1 MNFKNLNVIF
11 AGCARDCSEFLP
23 KSLDNIKHYSSLFRQ
38 SYSIVIEN
46 GSSDSTK
53 EILKENQSK
62 NDIYLFCD
70 EFNKISNRTQRLES
84 ARNLIIKTIKQNE
97 NIANCDLFILMD
109 LDDIGTYRINDDDI
123 LNAISFLFSE
133 KNIAG
138 VFSNQLG
145 GYYDMWSLRDKKYC
159 DVDIWVEVFKFLMK
173 NKNYSE
179 QITRKHLEDA
189 KKIILDKYTLS
200 FNRDHSPIQ
209 VKSAFGGFGIYKM
222 KNVLENS
229 EKYKGSQILNL
240 ISKDNKNATMKY
252 QKCEHVN
259 FNEGLV
265 SQGNQLY
272 VLPYLI
278 NARFPSL
285 EFKAESAL
293 KLLIK

>member
-1 MNFKNLNVIF
+1 MNLKNLNVIF
-11 AGCARDCSEFLP
+11 AGCTRDCSEFLL
-23 KSLDNIKHYSSLFRQ
+23 KSLNNIKHYSSLFRQ

-70 EFNKISNRTQRLES
+70 EFNKLSNRTQRLES

-109 LDDIGTYRINDDDI
+109 LDDIGTYRINDNDI

-179 QITRKHLEDA
+179 QITKKHLEDA

-229 EKYKGSQILNL
+229 EKYKGSQILK
-240 ISKDNKNATMKY
+240 ITTKDKKNITLNY
-252 QKCEHVN
+252 EKCEHVN

>member
-1 MNFKNLNVIF
+1 MNLKNLNVIF

-23 KSLDNIKHYSSLFRQ
+23 KTLNNIKHYSSLFRQ

-46 GSSDSTK
+46 GSSDTTK

-70 EFNKISNRTQRLES
+70 EFNKLFNRTQRLES

-109 LDDIGTYRINDDDI
+109 LDDIGTYRINDNDI
-123 LNAISFLFSE
+123 LNAINFLFSE

-138 VFSNQLG
+138 VFANQLG

-159 DVDIWVEVFKFLMK
+159 DVDIWAEVFKLLMK

-179 QITRKHLEDA
+179 QITRKHLEEA
-189 KKIILDKYTLS
+189 EKIILDKYTLS

-222 KNVLENS
+222 NSVLENS
-229 EKYKGSQILNL
+229 EKYKGSQILK
-240 ISKDNKNATMKY
+240 ITTKDKKNVTMNY

-265 SQGNQLY
+265 SQGNKLY

-278 NARFPSL
+278 NYEFLSL
-285 EFKAESAL
+285 ELKAEFAL
-293 KLLIK
+293 KLMIK

>member
-1 MNFKNLNVIF
+1 MNLKNLNVVF
-11 AGCARDCSEFLP
+11 VGCVKNCSKFLP
-23 KSLDNIKHYSSLFRQ
+23 KSLDNIKYYSSFFGQ
-38 SYSIVIEN
+38 SYSIIIEN
-46 GSSDSTK
+46 GSSDTTK
-53 EILKENQSK
+53 EILKENQGK

-70 EFNKISNRTQRLES
+70 EFNKLPNRGHRLES

-109 LDDIGTYRINDDDI
+109 LDDIGVYRINDNDI
-123 LNAISFLFSE
+123 LNAINFLFSE

-138 VFSNQLG
+138 VFANQLG
-145 GYYDMWSLRDKKYC
+145 AYFDMWTLREEKYC
-159 DVDIWVEVFKFLMK
+159 DVDIWAEVFKFLME
-173 NKNYSE
+173 NKNFSD
-179 QITRKHLEDA
+179 QINRKHLEDA

-200 FNRDHSPIQ
+200 FNRNHPPIQ

-222 KNVLENS
+222 KSVLENS

-265 SQGNQLY
+265 SKGNKLY

-278 NARFPSL
+278 NGIFLSYEL
-285 EFKAESAL
+285 KAETAL
-293 KLLIK
+293 KLMIN

>member
-1 MNFKNLNVIF
+1 MNLKNLNVIF
-11 AGCARDCSEFLP
+11 AGCTRDCSEFLL
-23 KSLDNIKHYSSLFRQ
+23 KSLNNIKHYSSLFRQ

-70 EFNKISNRTQRLES
+70 EFNKLSNRTQRLES

-109 LDDIGTYRINDDDI
+109 LDDIGTYRINDNDI

-229 EKYKGSQILNL
+229 EKYKGSQILK
-240 ISKDNKNATMKY
+240 ITTKDKKNITLNY
-252 QKCEHVN
+252 EKCEHVN

-278 NARFPSL
+278 NARFSSL

>member
-222 KNVLENS
+222 KSVLENS

-265 SQGNQLY
+265 SKGNKLY

-278 NARFPSL
+278 NGIFLSYEL
-285 EFKAESAL
+285 KAETAL
-293 KLLIK
+293 KLMIN